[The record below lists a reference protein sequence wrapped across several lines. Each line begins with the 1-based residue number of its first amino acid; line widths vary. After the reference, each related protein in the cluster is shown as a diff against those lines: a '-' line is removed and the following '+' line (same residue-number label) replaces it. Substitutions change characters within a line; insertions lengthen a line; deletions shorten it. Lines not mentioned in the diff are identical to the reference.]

1 MDALVIVL
9 LGASRCH
16 TLVQGHMQRKV
27 AHPFLSD
34 NHRLQSRLHV
44 GAVTFCDDVR
54 IVQCSVPEETTK
66 NLGRTEDAS
75 TRDCPSHEM
84 STRHTIQN
92 SDTPRRRAV
101 VSLAESQRWAGMVQ
115 KEV

>member
-27 AHPFLSD
+27 AHPFLSR

-44 GAVTFCDDVR
+44 GAITTCNDVR
-54 IVQCSVPEETTK
+54 IVQCSVPEETTE

-75 TRDCPSHEM
+75 RLPEPRDLNKTHHPE
-84 STRHTIQN
+84 Q
-92 SDTPRRRAV
+92 
-101 VSLAESQRWAGMVQ
+101 
-115 KEV
+115 